1 MVQSVK
7 AHEFLRPGFLLRC
20 SDRFPIL
27 TGPLLRFSVHT
38 KKEIDMTQRMFRICI
53 LLTLGFAA
61 SQTILRAQERNG
73 LEGIWNVSVN
83 VTNCQ
88 TGAPIRTVAS
98 LQQFRPNGSMI
109 ETANTASRGISEG
122 VWGSADD
129 KNVAALYWFY
139 RYNPDGTFAS
149 RARSRIKSL
158 SLRMASSPQLAS
170 SSTMTRPANYSRPA
184 ASRTPLPA

>member
-1 MVQSVK
+1 
-7 AHEFLRPGFLLRC
+7 
-20 SDRFPIL
+20 
-27 TGPLLRFSVHT
+27 
-38 KKEIDMTQRMFRICI
+38 MFRICI

-61 SQTILRAQERNG
+61 SQTILPAQERNG
-73 LEGIWNVSVN
+73 LEGIWSVSVN

-98 LQQFRPNGSMI
+98 LQQFRPDGSMI

-129 KNVAALYWFY
+129 KNVAASYWFY

-149 RARSRIKSL
+149 RPASRTKS
-158 SLRMASSPQLAS
+158 SSVRTASSPHLAS
-170 SSTMTRPANYSRPA
+170 SSTMTRKATYSRPA